1 VVPRGVHVYGGD
13 PLASTHELFDHPLLY
28 QVVHLHCCLGSH
40 EEEGS
45 RRVERDALYCAW
57 CPRER
62 TLCLAFRQLRD
73 KVGGRGE
80 EREIRQGVWN
90 GVRGEIGE

>member
-1 VVPRGVHVYGGD
+1 VVSRGVHVYGGD
-13 PLASTHELFDHPLLY
+13 PLASTHELLDHPLLY

-45 RRVERDALYCAW
+45 RRMERYALYCAW
-57 CPRER
+57 CPCER

-80 EREIRQGVWN
+80 EREIRQAVE
-90 GVRGEIGE
+90 RGQR